1 MGDKRLLHLIFH
13 PSELFFYYLEVDLEA
28 LDPAQFIGRYYENK
42 YSLHSCPKLEST
54 YKQRSIE
61 TFYSSISIENIRNDI
76 KNEKPK
82 HRESFLSFSFFF
94 LSKKIRKRPKIYYV

>member
-61 TFYSSISIENIRNDI
+61 TFYSMGRRLPILKLFFSSH
-76 KNEKPK
+76 KN
-82 HRESFLSFSFFF
+82 
-94 LSKKIRKRPKIYYV
+94 